1 MRKPLAREK
10 QREDLV
16 HLLRGLEIW
25 RSWKIDM
32 LQRRLPEGG
41 AVNLDEIVVSG
52 QFFLDLFDETPKSGQ
67 WVINEVVNWYSH
79 AADEVNYFI
88 ARGDEHMVR
97 DYQEFL
103 RLFREDF
110 GVAFFAMSGALRKV
124 IDRVLKT
131 GKVQSDA
138 EYEALVEATVNL
150 DTLLLSEIE
159 RENLERLLSE
169 YSSAQ

>member
-1 MRKPLAREK
+1 M
-10 QREDLV
+10 
-16 HLLRGLEIW
+16 
-25 RSWKIDM
+25 
-32 LQRRLPEGG
+32 
-41 AVNLDEIVVSG
+41 
-52 QFFLDLFDETPKSGQ
+52 
-67 WVINEVVNWYSH
+67 NWYSH
-79 AADEVNYFI
+79 ATDEVNCFI
-88 ARGDEHMVR
+88 ARGDEHTVR

-131 GKVQSDA
+131 RKVQSDA

-150 DTLLLSEIE
+150 DTLLLSETE
-159 RENLERLLSE
+159 RENLERFLSE

>member
-1 MRKPLAREK
+1 
-10 QREDLV
+10 
-16 HLLRGLEIW
+16 LEIW
-25 RSWKIDM
+25 RSWKIDIASTPFARGRGR
-32 LQRRLPEGG
+32 QSGRDRGFR
-41 AVNLDEIVVSG
+41 AV
-52 QFFLDLFDETPKSGQ
+52 FLDLFDETRKSGQ
-67 WVINEVVNWYSH
+67 WVIKEVMNWYSH

-131 GKVQSDA
+131 RKVQSDA